1 MKRALPFR
9 TRQAAKDI
17 GQSIRDWRR
26 LQIITSDELA
36 DMAGVSRSTLSRL
49 ENGDPSVSLATLLNI
64 CNAFALTD
72 RVIDAVDPYETD
84 YGRARASQNLPQ
96 RVRRPK

>member
-26 LQIITSDELA
+26 LQTITSNELA

-84 YGRARASQNLPQ
+84 YGRARASQSLPQ

>member
-26 LQIITSDELA
+26 LQTITSDELA

-72 RVIDAVDPYETD
+72 HVIDAVNPYETD
-84 YGRARASQNLPQ
+84 YRRARAP
-96 RVRRPK
+96 

>member
-17 GQSIRDWRR
+17 GQSIRDWRS
-26 LQIITSDELA
+26 LQTITSNELA

-49 ENGDPSVSLATLLNI
+49 ENGDPSVSLATFLNI

-84 YGRARASQNLPQ
+84 YGRARASQSLPQ

>member
-9 TRQAAKDI
+9 TRQTAKDI
-17 GQSIRDWRR
+17 GHSIGDWRR
-26 LQIITSDELA
+26 MQGITSNELA

-64 CNAFALTD
+64 CNVFALTD
-72 RVIDAVDPYETD
+72 RVIDALDPYETD
-84 YGRARASQNLPQ
+84 YGRARSSQELPQ
-96 RVRRPK
+96 RVRRPQ

>member
-1 MKRALPFR
+1 MKRAIPFR
-9 TRQAAKDI
+9 TRQAAKEI
-17 GQSIRDWRR
+17 GQSIGDWRR
-26 LQIITSDELA
+26 MQNLKSEELA

-64 CNAFALTD
+64 CNVFAVMD

-84 YGRARASQNLPQ
+84 YGRARASQELPQ
-96 RVRRPK
+96 RVRRAR

>member
-64 CNAFALTD
+64 CNAFALID

>member
-26 LQIITSDELA
+26 LQTITSDELA

-84 YGRARASQNLPQ
+84 YGRARAPQSLPQ

>member
-17 GQSIRDWRR
+17 EQSIHDWRR
-26 LQIITSDELA
+26 LQTITLDELA

-49 ENGDPSVSLATLLNI
+49 ENGDPSVCLVALLNI

-84 YGRARASQNLPQ
+84 YRRARAP
-96 RVRRPK
+96 